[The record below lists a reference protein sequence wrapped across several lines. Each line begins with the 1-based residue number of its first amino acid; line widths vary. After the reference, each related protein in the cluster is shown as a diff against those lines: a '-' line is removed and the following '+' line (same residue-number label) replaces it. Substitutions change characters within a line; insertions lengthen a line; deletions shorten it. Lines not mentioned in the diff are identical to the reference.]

1 MIAAWL
7 LRPISWDD
15 LRVRLDSL
23 LEAGQWGFVDLVLAL
38 AVLLIGWVIASLAAW
53 LVRAL
58 LRAARFD
65 VGMRRI
71 LGTTGGPEPSTFM
84 SWLVQGTLL
93 AVTVLLA
100 LDLLGFELGAS
111 LTARLADVLPRL
123 VAAAVLLAIGMLV
136 AMLLGAITR
145 RLVESSGLRGARW
158 RGQLVAGVVTT
169 FAVLL
174 ALEQL
179 GIAAQFVLALVVVML
194 AGVALALGLAFGL
207 GCRDL
212 ARDFV
217 VEYLRSLEDDGP
229 RRPA

>member
-7 LRPISWDD
+7 LALSWDD
-15 LRVRLDSL
+15 LRVRLDTL
-23 LEAGQWGFVDLVLAL
+23 LEAGQRGFVDLVLAL
-38 AVLLIGWVIASLAAW
+38 LVLLLGWGVAALAAW
-53 LVRAL
+53 LVRVV

-65 VGMRRI
+65 TGVRGL
-71 LGTTGGPEPSTFM
+71 LGTTAGPEPSTFV
-84 SWLVQGTLL
+84 SWLAQGTLL

-111 LTARLADVLPRL
+111 LTARLAEVLPRL
-123 VAAAVLLAIGMLV
+123 VAAGVLVALGMLV

-145 RLVESSGLRGARW
+145 RLVASSGLRGARW
-158 RGQLVAGVVTT
+158 RGQLVAVVVTT

-179 GIAAQFVLALVVVML
+179 GIAAQFVLALVVVAL

>member
-1 MIAAWL
+1 MAAWL
-7 LRPISWDD
+7 MQGISWDD
-15 LRVRLDSL
+15 LRARLDTL
-23 LEAGQWGFVDLVLAL
+23 FVAGQDGFVSLVLAL
-38 AVLLIGWVIASLAAW
+38 FVLLLGWVVSALAAW
-53 LVRAL
+53 LVRTV

-65 VGMRRI
+65 DGVRRV
-71 LGTTGGPEPSTFM
+71 LGAPPGPEPATFV

-93 AVTVLLA
+93 AVAVLLA

-111 LTARLADVLPRL
+111 LSARLADVLPRL

-145 RLVESSGLRGARW
+145 RVVASSGLRGARW

-174 ALEQL
+174 ALDQL
-179 GIAAQFVLALVVVML
+179 GIAAQFVLAIVVVL
-194 AGVALALGLAFGL
+194 LSGAALALGLAFGL

>member
-7 LRPISWDD
+7 LAISWDD
-15 LRVRLDSL
+15 LRVRLDTL
-23 LEAGQWGFVDLVLAL
+23 LEAGQRGFVDLVLAL
-38 AVLLIGWVIASLAAW
+38 LVLLVGWGVAALAAW
-53 LVRAL
+53 LVRVV
-58 LRAARFD
+58 LRVARFD
-65 VGMRRI
+65 TGVRGL
-71 LGTTGGPEPSTFM
+71 LGTTAGPEPSTFV
-84 SWLVQGTLL
+84 SWLAQGTLL

-100 LDLLGFELGAS
+100 LDVLGFELGAS
-111 LTARLADVLPRL
+111 LTTRLAEVLPRL
-123 VAAAVLLAIGMLV
+123 VAAGVLLAIGMLV

-145 RLVESSGLRGARW
+145 RLVASSGLRGARW
-158 RGQLVAGVVTT
+158 RGQLVAVVVTT

-179 GIAAQFVLALVVVML
+179 GIAAQFVLALVVVAL
-194 AGVALALGLAFGL
+194 SGVALALGLAFGL